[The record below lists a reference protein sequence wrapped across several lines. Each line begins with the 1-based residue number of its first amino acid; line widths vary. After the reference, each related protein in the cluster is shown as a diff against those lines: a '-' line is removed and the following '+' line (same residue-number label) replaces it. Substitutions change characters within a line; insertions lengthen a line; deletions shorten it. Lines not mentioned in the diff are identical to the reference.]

1 MTALGTAF
9 AMTERD
15 MNWDRLRVFLAVN
28 EAGSF
33 TRAGRALGLSQSAVS
48 RQMIAL
54 EEALGAA
61 LFHRHARGL
70 VLTESGEDFHRSVR
84 DMAEK
89 LALARARINEARERP
104 EGPLRITTT
113 IAFGTGWLTARM
125 NKFLAL
131 YPDISVSLVLVD
143 SEELDLSLGQA
154 DVAIRFTRQT
164 QPSLIQRPLMSIRY
178 HVFASKDYLAAHGTP
193 ETPADLDAHALIVYG
208 DEVPA
213 PITEINWLLEA
224 GASPDIQREPALRVN
239 NVYGIYR
246 AVRSGLG
253 IGALPYYMSN
263 EAPDLVEV
271 LPGLKGPS
279 FAVYFVYP
287 EELRHAK
294 RIAVVRD
301 FLLQEI
307 AQDPGRDDAPKAR

>member
-1 MTALGTAF
+1 M
-9 AMTERD
+9 D
-15 MNWDRLRVFLAVN
+15 WDRLRVFLAVT

-33 TRAGRALGLSQSAVS
+33 TGAGRALGLSQSAVS

-54 EEALGAA
+54 EETLGAS

-70 VLTESGEDFHRSVR
+70 VLTEPGEDFHHVVR

-113 IAFGTGWLTARM
+113 VAFGTAWLTARM
-125 NKFLAL
+125 NNFLAL
-131 YPDISVSLVLVD
+131 YPDIAVSLVLVD

-154 DVAIRFTRQT
+154 EVAIRFARQT
-164 QPSLIQRPLMSIRY
+164 QPNLVQRPLMSIRY

-193 ETPADLDAHALIVYG
+193 ETPAELNGHALIVYG

-213 PITEINWLLEA
+213 PIAEINWLLEA
-224 GASPDIQREPALRVN
+224 GVEPGAPPGARREPALRVN
-239 NVYGIYR
+239 SVYGIYR

-253 IGALPYYMSN
+253 VGALPYYMSN
-263 EAPDLVEV
+263 EAPDLVEI
-271 LPGLKGPS
+271 LPELKGPS
-279 FAVYFVYP
+279 FAAYFVYP
-287 EELRHAK
+287 EELRHSK

-307 AQDPGRDDAPKAR
+307 AEDAGRDDAPKPAS

>member
-1 MTALGTAF
+1 M
-9 AMTERD
+9 D
-15 MNWDRLRVFLAVN
+15 WDRLRVFLAVK

-54 EEALGAA
+54 EEALGAS

-70 VLTESGEDFHRSVR
+70 VLTEPGEDLHLSVL

-113 IAFGTGWLTARM
+113 IAFGTAWLSARM

-143 SEELDLSLGQA
+143 NEELDLSLGQA
-154 DVAIRFTRQT
+154 EVAIRFAPQT
-164 QPSLIQRPLMSIRY
+164 QPSLIQRLLMSIRY
-178 HVFASKDYLAAHGTP
+178 HIFVSKDYLAAHGAP

-208 DEVPA
+208 DDMPA
-213 PITEINWLLEA
+213 PVAEINWLLEA
-224 GASPDIQREPALRVN
+224 GVEPDARREPALRVN
-239 NVYGIYR
+239 NIYGIYR

-253 IGALPYYMSN
+253 VGALPYYMSN

-271 LPGLKGPS
+271 LPDLKGPS
-279 FAVYFVYP
+279 FAAYFVYP
-287 EELRHAK
+287 EELRHSK

-307 AQDPGRDDAPKAR
+307 AQDTGRDDVPKAR

>member
-1 MTALGTAF
+1 
-9 AMTERD
+9 MTEHD
-15 MNWDRLRVFLAVN
+15 MDWDRLRVFLAVT

-33 TRAGRALGLSQSAVS
+33 TRAGRALSLSQSAVS

-54 EEALGAA
+54 EEELGAS

-70 VLTESGEDFHRSVR
+70 VLTEPGEDFHHAVR

-89 LALARARINEARERP
+89 LALARERINEARERP

-113 IAFGTGWLTARM
+113 VAFGTAWLTARM

-131 YPDISVSLVLVD
+131 YPDISVSLLLID

-154 DVAIRFTRQT
+154 EVAIRFARQT

-193 ETPADLDAHALIVYG
+193 ETAKDLDAHALIVYG

-213 PITEINWLLEA
+213 PIAEINWLLEA
-224 GASPDIQREPALRVN
+224 GAEPDAPRDPALRVN

-253 IGALPYYMSN
+253 VGALPYYMSN

-271 LPGLKGPS
+271 LPDLKGPS

-287 EELRHAK
+287 EELRHSK

-307 AQDPGRDDAPKAR
+307 AQDTGRDDAPRGRQNSA

>member
-1 MTALGTAF
+1 M
-9 AMTERD
+9 D
-15 MNWDRLRVFLAVN
+15 WDRLRVFLAVT

-33 TRAGRALGLSQSAVS
+33 TGAGRALGLSQSAVS

-54 EEALGAA
+54 EEELGAS

-70 VLTESGEDFHRSVR
+70 ALTEPGVDFHGSVR

-113 IAFGTGWLTARM
+113 VAFGTAWLTARM
-125 NKFLAL
+125 NEFLTL
-131 YPDISVSLVLVD
+131 YPDISVSLVLID

-154 DVAIRFTRQT
+154 EVAIRFARQT

-193 ETPADLDAHALIVYG
+193 QTPADLDGHALIVYG

-213 PITEINWLLEA
+213 PVAEINWLLDA
-224 GASPDIQREPALRVN
+224 GATPGTRREPALRVN

-263 EAPDLVEV
+263 EAPDLVEI

-279 FAVYFVYP
+279 FEGPSFEAFFVYP
-287 EELRHAK
+287 EELRHSK

-307 AQDPGRDDAPKAR
+307 AQDTGRDDAPRAR

>member
-1 MTALGTAF
+1 M
-9 AMTERD
+9 D
-15 MNWDRLRVFLAVN
+15 WDRLRVFIAVA

-33 TRAGRALGLSQSAVS
+33 TGAGRALGLSQSAVS

-54 EEALGAA
+54 EEELGAT

-70 VLTESGEDFHRSVR
+70 VLTEPGEDFHRAVR

-113 IAFGTGWLTARM
+113 VAFGSAWLTARM

-143 SEELDLSLGQA
+143 SEQLDLSLGQA
-154 DVAIRFTRQT
+154 EVAIRFAPQT

-178 HVFASKDYLAAHGTP
+178 HVFASNDYLAAHGTP
-193 ETPADLDAHALIVYG
+193 KTPAELDAHALIVYG
-208 DEVPA
+208 DDVPA
-213 PITEINWLLEA
+213 PIAEMNWLLEA
-224 GASPDIQREPALRVN
+224 GAGPGARREPALRVN

-253 IGALPYYMSN
+253 VGALPYYMSN
-263 EAPDLVEV
+263 EAPDLIEV
-271 LPGLKGPS
+271 LRDLKGPS
-279 FAVYFVYP
+279 FEAYFVYP
-287 EELRHAK
+287 EELRHSK

-301 FLLQEI
+301 FLLEEV
-307 AQDPGRDDAPKAR
+307 ARDTGRDDAPEPRDGKP

>member
-1 MTALGTAF
+1 M
-9 AMTERD
+9 D
-15 MNWDRLRVFLAVN
+15 WDRLRVFLAVN

-33 TRAGRALGLSQSAVS
+33 TRAGRTLGLSQSAVS

-54 EEALGAA
+54 EEELGAS

-70 VLTESGEDFHRSVR
+70 VLTEPGADFHGSVR

-113 IAFGTGWLTARM
+113 VAFGSAWLTARL

-154 DVAIRFTRQT
+154 EVAIRFARQT

-178 HVFASKDYLAAHGTP
+178 HVFASKDYLTTHGTP
-193 ETPADLDAHALIVYG
+193 QTPADLDDHALIVYG
-208 DEVPA
+208 DDVPA
-213 PITEINWLLEA
+213 PVAEINWLLDA
-224 GASPDIQREPALRVN
+224 GAEGGARREPALRVN

-246 AVRSGLG
+246 AIRSGVG

-263 EAPDLVEV
+263 EAPDLVEI

-279 FAVYFVYP
+279 FEAYFVYP
-287 EELRHAK
+287 EELRHSK

-301 FLLQEI
+301 FLLGEI
-307 AQDPGRDDAPKAR
+307 AQDTGRDDAPRGR

>member
-1 MTALGTAF
+1 M
-9 AMTERD
+9 D
-15 MNWDRLRVFLAVN
+15 WDRLRVFLAVN

-54 EEALGAA
+54 EEELGES

-70 VLTESGEDFHRSVR
+70 VLTEPGEEFHHAVR

-89 LALARARINEARERP
+89 LALARARINEGRERP

-113 IAFGTGWLTARM
+113 VAFGTGWLTARM

-154 DVAIRFTRQT
+154 DVAIRFARQT

-178 HVFASKDYLAAHGTP
+178 HIFASKDYLAAHGTL

-213 PITEINWLLEA
+213 PIAEINWLLEA
-224 GASPDIQREPALRVN
+224 GAAPNAPPGFRREPALRVN

-246 AVRSGLG
+246 AIRSGLG
-253 IGALPYYMSN
+253 VGALPYYMSN
-263 EAPDLVEV
+263 EAPGLVEV
-271 LPGLKGPS
+271 LPGLRGPS
-279 FAVYFVYP
+279 FAAYFVYP
-287 EELRHAK
+287 EELRHSK

-301 FLLQEI
+301 FLLKEI
-307 AQDPGRDDAPKAR
+307 AEDAGRDDAPKPAP

>member
-1 MTALGTAF
+1 
-9 AMTERD
+9 
-15 MNWDRLRVFLAVN
+15 MNWDRLRVFLAVT

-33 TRAGRALGLSQSAVS
+33 TGAGRALGLSQSAVS

-54 EEALGAA
+54 EKALGAS

-70 VLTESGEDFHRSVR
+70 VLTEPGEDFRRSVR
-84 DMAEK
+84 DMAKK

-113 IAFGTGWLTARM
+113 VAFGTAWLTARM
-125 NKFLAL
+125 NKFLTL
-131 YPDISVSLVLVD
+131 YPDISLSLVLTD
-143 SEELDLSLGQA
+143 SDELDLSLGQA
-154 DVAIRFTRQT
+154 EIAIRFAPQT

-178 HVFASKDYLAAHGTP
+178 HVFASEDYLAAHGTP
-193 ETPADLDAHALIVYG
+193 ETPSDLDGHALIVYG

-213 PITEINWLLEA
+213 PIAEINWLLEA
-224 GASPDIQREPALRVN
+224 GAEPGTQREPALRVN

-253 IGALPYYMSN
+253 VGALPYYMSN

-271 LPGLKGPS
+271 LPDLKGPS

-287 EELRHAK
+287 EELRHSK

-307 AQDPGRDDAPKAR
+307 AQDTGRDDAPRGR

>member
-1 MTALGTAF
+1 M
-9 AMTERD
+9 D
-15 MNWDRLRVFLAVN
+15 WDRLRVFLAVK

-54 EEALGAA
+54 EEALGAS

-70 VLTESGEDFHRSVR
+70 VLTEPGEDLHLSVL

-113 IAFGTGWLTARM
+113 IAFGTAWLSARM

-143 SEELDLSLGQA
+143 NEELDLSLGQA
-154 DVAIRFTRQT
+154 EVAIRFAPQT
-164 QPSLIQRPLMSIRY
+164 QPSLIQRLLMSIRY
-178 HVFASKDYLAAHGTP
+178 HIFVSKDYLAARGAP

-208 DEVPA
+208 DDMPA
-213 PITEINWLLEA
+213 PVAEINWLLEA
-224 GASPDIQREPALRVN
+224 GVEPGARREPALRVN
-239 NVYGIYR
+239 NIYGIYR

-253 IGALPYYMSN
+253 VGALPYYMSN

-271 LPGLKGPS
+271 LPDLKGPS
-279 FAVYFVYP
+279 FAAYFVYP
-287 EELRHAK
+287 EELRHSK

-307 AQDPGRDDAPKAR
+307 AQDTGRDDVPKAR

>member
-1 MTALGTAF
+1 M
-9 AMTERD
+9 D
-15 MNWDRLRVFLAVN
+15 WDRLRVFLAVT

-33 TRAGRALGLSQSAVS
+33 TGAGRALGLSQSAVS

-54 EEALGAA
+54 EETLGAS

-70 VLTESGEDFHRSVR
+70 VLTEPGEDFHHTVR

-113 IAFGTGWLTARM
+113 VAFGTAWLTARM
-125 NKFLAL
+125 NAFLAL
-131 YPDISVSLVLVD
+131 YPDIAVSLVLAD

-154 DVAIRFTRQT
+154 EVAIRFARQT
-164 QPSLIQRPLMSIRY
+164 QPNLVQRPLMSIRY

-193 ETPADLDAHALIVYG
+193 ETPAELNDHALIVYG
-208 DEVPA
+208 DDVPA
-213 PITEINWLLEA
+213 PIAEINWLLEA
-224 GASPDIQREPALRVN
+224 GAESGARREPALRVN
-239 NVYGIYR
+239 SVYGIYR

-253 IGALPYYMSN
+253 VGALPYYMSN
-263 EAPDLVEV
+263 EAPDLVEI
-271 LPGLKGPS
+271 LPELKGPS
-279 FAVYFVYP
+279 FAAYFVYP
-287 EELRHAK
+287 EELRHSK

-307 AQDPGRDDAPKAR
+307 AEDDGRDDAPKPAP

>member
-1 MTALGTAF
+1 M
-9 AMTERD
+9 D
-15 MNWDRLRVFLAVN
+15 WDRLRVFLAVN

-33 TRAGRALGLSQSAVS
+33 TRAGRTLGLSQSAVS

-54 EEALGAA
+54 EEELGAS

-70 VLTESGEDFHRSVR
+70 VLTEPGEDFHHAVR

-89 LALARARINEARERP
+89 LALARARINEGRERP

-113 IAFGTGWLTARM
+113 VAFGTGWLTARM

-154 DVAIRFTRQT
+154 EVAIRFTRQT

-193 ETPADLDAHALIVYG
+193 EAPADLDNHALIVYG
-208 DEVPA
+208 EEVPA
-213 PITEINWLLEA
+213 PIAEINWLLDA
-224 GASPDIQREPALRVN
+224 GAEPGAHSGARREPALRVN

-253 IGALPYYMSN
+253 VGALPYYMSN

-279 FAVYFVYP
+279 FEAYFVYP
-287 EELRHAK
+287 EELRHSK

-307 AQDPGRDDAPKAR
+307 AQDTGRDDAPKPW